1 MEIHQRENEDERVQF
16 IQISL
21 RLLSKTRVGLSAK
34 SENRSR
40 RSYPCIE
47 LIRAVLRMTKKKIK
61 LNQATG
67 AAGEI
72 KSVLQV

>member
-1 MEIHQRENEDERVQF
+1 MKMRRMGKFSSSKSASVFSVRPELGYLPRVR
-16 IQISL
+16 I
-21 RLLSKTRVGLSAK
+21 RLG
-34 SENRSR
+34 

-47 LIRAVLRMTKKKIK
+47 LIRVVLRMTKKQIK
-61 LNQATG
+61 LNQVTE

>member
-1 MEIHQRENEDERVQF
+1 MEIHQRENEDKQVQSASVFSVRPELGYLPRVR
-16 IQISL
+16 I
-21 RLLSKTRVGLSAK
+21 
-34 SENRSR
+34 RSR

-47 LIRAVLRMTKKKIK
+47 LIRAVLGMTKKQIK
-61 LNQATG
+61 LNQATE

>member
-1 MEIHQRENEDERVQF
+1 MKMRMSEFNSSKSASVFSVRPELGYLPRVR
-16 IQISL
+16 I
-21 RLLSKTRVGLSAK
+21 
-34 SENRSR
+34 RSR

-47 LIRAVLRMTKKKIK
+47 LIRAVLRMTKKQIK